1 MSANLIALKLADL
14 PRESQTEP
22 RHREN
27 QGPEFRSAARVHQA
41 LTAAAE
47 KRALIWMAQHAP
59 AWINSDHLTLLG
71 FLAQFLTGV
80 SYALSGW
87 NRWMLL
93 AATACIALNWL
104 GDSLDGTLARV
115 RNRQRP
121 RYGFYV
127 DHVIDTFGALFL
139 TGGLALSGY
148 VHPAIAIGMLVAFL
162 MLSIEVYLA
171 TYVFG
176 SFHLSFWKF
185 GPTEI
190 RMLLAIGNVALLFR
204 PWVHIAGV
212 HARLFDVGGAAA
224 IAGMGIMLVASS
236 IRHTIRL
243 YREERITGD

>member
-1 MSANLIALKLADL
+1 MSATLIALRLTELPQEAKSQSRNADG
-14 PRESQTEP
+14 
-22 RHREN
+22 
-27 QGPEFRSAARVHQA
+27 QGPEFHSAARVHQA

-47 KRALIWMAQHAP
+47 KRALVWMARRTP
-59 AWINSDHLTLLG
+59 AGINSDHLTLLG

-80 SYALSGW
+80 SYALAAW
-87 NRWMLL
+87 NRWALL

-127 DHVIDTFGALFL
+127 DHVIDTFGAFFL

-148 VHPAIAIGMLVAFL
+148 IHPAIAIGMLIAFL

-190 RMLLAIGNVALLFR
+190 RFLLAIGNIALLFR
-204 PWVHIAGV
+204 PVVHIAGF
-212 HARLFDVGGAAA
+212 HARLFDAGGAIA
-224 IAGMGIMLVASS
+224 IAGMTIMLVVSS

-243 YREERITGD
+243 YREERTA